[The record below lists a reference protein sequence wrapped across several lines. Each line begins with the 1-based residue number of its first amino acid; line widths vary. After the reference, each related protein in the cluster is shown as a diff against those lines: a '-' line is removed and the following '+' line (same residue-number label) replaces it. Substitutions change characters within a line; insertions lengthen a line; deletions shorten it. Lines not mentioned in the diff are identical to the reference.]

1 MGSSEITSLVV
12 AQTME
17 DTGLAAAGRLAT
29 KPLTGET
36 SPGAGTGRPH
46 AEATSA
52 PAAATA
58 PSIHLIRP
66 EVGTLPPD
74 QRTTDPR
81 PARPRSLGQPSHQAA
96 KLYAR

>member
-1 MGSSEITSLVV
+1 V

-17 DTGLAAAGRLAT
+17 DTGLVPTGRLDT
-29 KPLTGET
+29 KPLTGEV
-36 SPGAGTGRPH
+36 SPGGGPGRPH

-52 PAAATA
+52 PATATA
-58 PSIHLIRP
+58 PSIHLTRP

-81 PARPRSLGQPSHQAA
+81 PSGRAV
-96 KLYAR
+96 